1 MSARPDRQFMESYI
15 LPQIAAAPKGKCL
28 FVGCQPYTRHYGT
41 WFMSSSVEFWTT
53 DIDPDS
59 AQWGEP
65 HRHYICGIEA
75 IDAYVPAH
83 SMDVVVMNGVFGFGL
98 NDEADKVK
106 ALQAIHHILK
116 PQGHLVVG
124 WNGDP
129 PGQNPLNMSIIL
141 QLFKHSTRWPFAPH
155 TTLEGTT
162 HIYDFF
168 TAS

>member
-1 MSARPDRQFMESYI
+1 MVS
-15 LPQIAAAPKGKCL
+15 
-28 FVGCQPYTRHYGT
+28 
-41 WFMSSSVEFWTT
+41 W
-53 DIDPDS
+53 
-59 AQWGEP
+59 
-65 HRHYICGIEA
+65 
-75 IDAYVPAH
+75 
-83 SMDVVVMNGVFGFGL
+83 FGL